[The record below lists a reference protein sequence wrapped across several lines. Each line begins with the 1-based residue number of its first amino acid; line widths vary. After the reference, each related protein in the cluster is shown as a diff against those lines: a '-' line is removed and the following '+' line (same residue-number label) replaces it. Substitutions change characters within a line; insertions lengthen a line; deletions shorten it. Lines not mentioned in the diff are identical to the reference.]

1 MGPPLRDA
9 ALANDGNGSPP
20 VARGSVRA
28 LFIGAAQ
35 IKLISHVDGGAALVC
50 GRGSMRLFSVSW
62 VMAQWCDRLTAMT
75 RSLPR
80 LTELRTPKVRAA
92 AISVGASLGILACK
106 YAAYL
111 ITGSV
116 AILSDTVE
124 SVVNV
129 VAANVALTS
138 LLVAVQPPDATHQY
152 GHGKAEYISS
162 ATEGALI
169 FIAGA
174 WILTTAVQRL
184 LNPVPLRSLD
194 AGLIVLA
201 VATVANYLTARL
213 LMRVSRDADS
223 IALEADARHL
233 QADVLT
239 SVAVFLGV
247 ALVRFT
253 GFQRFDPLVGAVVSL
268 HILRVGVDVSRRA
281 IGGLMDPSLPPDE
294 LQRIRQILD
303 AHREEIVEYHALRAR
318 KTGVARFLDLH
329 LVLHRTLSVG
339 QAHAL
344 CDHLEEHIRSE
355 LPGADITI
363 HVEPCGPNCPR
374 CSTKR

>member
-35 IKLISHVDGGAALVC
+35 IKLISHLDGGAALVC

-75 RSLPR
+75 RALPR

-201 VATVANYLTARL
+201 AATVANYLTARL

>member
-1 MGPPLRDA
+1 
-9 ALANDGNGSPP
+9 
-20 VARGSVRA
+20 
-28 LFIGAAQ
+28 
-35 IKLISHVDGGAALVC
+35 
-50 GRGSMRLFSVSW
+50 MRLFSVSW

-75 RSLPR
+75 RALPR

-201 VATVANYLTARL
+201 AATVANYLTARL

-374 CSTKR
+374 CSTNR

>member
-35 IKLISHVDGGAALVC
+35 IKLISHLDGGAALVC

-75 RSLPR
+75 RALPR

-201 VATVANYLTARL
+201 AATVANYLTARL

-303 AHREEIVEYHALRAR
+303 THREEIVEYHALRAR

>member
-35 IKLISHVDGGAALVC
+35 IKLISHLDGGAALVC

-201 VATVANYLTARL
+201 AATVANYLTARL

>member
-75 RSLPR
+75 RALPR

-201 VATVANYLTARL
+201 AATVANYLTARL

>member
-1 MGPPLRDA
+1 MMQVLT
-9 ALANDGNGSPP
+9 
-20 VARGSVRA
+20 
-28 LFIGAAQ
+28 
-35 IKLISHVDGGAALVC
+35 
-50 GRGSMRLFSVSW
+50 
-62 VMAQWCDRLTAMT
+62 RLTV
-75 RSLPR
+75 
-80 LTELRTPKVRAA
+80 LRTPKVRAA
-92 AISVGASLGILACK
+92 AISVAASLGILACK

-129 VAANVALTS
+129 VAANIALTS

-239 SVAVFLGV
+239 SVAAFLGG
-247 ALVRFT
+247 APGRFT
-253 GFQRFDPLVGAVVSL
+253 GFLRFDPLVGAVVSL
-268 HILRVGVDVSRRA
+268 HILQIGVDVSRRA
-281 IGGLMDPSLPPDE
+281 IGGLMDPRLPAAEVEQIRQVLHAHHDE
-294 LQRIRQILD
+294 LAED
-303 AHREEIVEYHALRAR
+303 HA
-318 KTGVARFLDLH
+318 
-329 LVLHRTLSVG
+329 
-339 QAHAL
+339 
-344 CDHLEEHIRSE
+344 
-355 LPGADITI
+355 PGARNTGLHHFRD
-363 HVEPCGPNCPR
+363 VNLR
-374 CSTKR
+374 V

>member
-35 IKLISHVDGGAALVC
+35 IKLISHLDGGAALVC

-75 RSLPR
+75 RALPR

-201 VATVANYLTARL
+201 AATVANYLTARL

-253 GFQRFDPLVGAVVSL
+253 GFLRFDPLVGAVVSL
-268 HILRVGVDVSRRA
+268 HILQIGVDVSRRA

>member
-75 RSLPR
+75 RALPR

-201 VATVANYLTARL
+201 AATVANYLTARL

-303 AHREEIVEYHALRAR
+303 THREEIVEYHALRAR